1 VIASVASESDVGEA
15 YRTHAADLI
24 RYATVLV
31 GPSDAPDVVSD
42 AVLGVMA
49 SGKWDSVDNPR
60 AYFFRAVLNQATSH
74 HRSATRRR
82 GREERAAR
90 LERPTP
96 APESSVDA
104 HRALRTLSE
113 QQRAVVYLTYW
124 EDLSPAQ
131 IAALLAVS
139 EGAVKKQLAR
149 ARDQLRKVL
158 DA

>member
-1 VIASVASESDVGEA
+1 MIAAVAKRDDVGDA
-15 YRTHAADLI
+15 YRANAADLV

-31 GPSDAPDVVSD
+31 GPSDAADVVSD
-42 AVLGVMA
+42 AVLAVMA
-49 SGKWDSVDNPR
+49 SGKWDTVDNPR
-60 AYFFRAVLNQATSH
+60 AYFFRAVLNQASSH
-74 HRSATRRR
+74 RRSATRRR

-90 LERPTP
+90 LDVP
-96 APESSVDA
+96 APAADSSLDA

-139 EGAVKKQLAR
+139 EGTVKKQLAR
-149 ARDQLRKVL
+149 AREQLRKVL